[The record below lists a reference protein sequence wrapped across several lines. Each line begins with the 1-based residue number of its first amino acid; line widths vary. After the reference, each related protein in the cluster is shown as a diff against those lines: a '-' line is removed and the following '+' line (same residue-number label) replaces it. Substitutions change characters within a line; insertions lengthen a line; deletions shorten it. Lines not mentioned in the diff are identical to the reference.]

1 MRQRLVRAL
10 AVVQKAPDNGHRL
23 VTRIVR
29 SLEAANLEADG
40 KRAKQNGE
48 ECHREDDA
56 PVERF
61 VPKAQAMVNHAGE
74 RRTECES

>member
-1 MRQRLVRAL
+1 
-10 AVVQKAPDNGHRL
+10 
-23 VTRIVR
+23 VR